1 MKNAVINSSIS
12 FIKKYRNYSE
22 NELAIIK
29 YGLEGIYLT
38 ITKTI
43 VIFTLAYFL
52 GYLVESAI
60 FLISCGLLR
69 MSSFGL
75 HAKKSWMCLISSVII
90 FNIIPVIAKN
100 IFLNISIK
108 ILIGFIGIILIY
120 KNSPADT
127 YKRPIVSKKRRKK
140 LKIISTI
147 ISVIYFILSLFVNN
161 QFICNCFIF
170 SILVQNVFIS
180 PLTYKLFNLP
190 YNNYIGYLEKHPEL
204 NNL

>member
-12 FIKKYRNYSE
+12 FIKKYKNYSDKE
-22 NELAIIK
+22 IEIIK

-43 VIFTLAYFL
+43 VILIIAGLLGYFL
-52 GYLVESAI
+52 ESII
-60 FLISCGLLR
+60 FTIFFGLLR
-69 MSSFGL
+69 SFSFGI

-170 SILVQNVFIS
+170 SILVQNVLIS

-190 YNNYIGYLEKHPEL
+190 YNNYISYLEKHPEL